1 MPKGGVYLLIFRQW
15 FIMSRFMGRKIRLPC
30 SLGAAALSLVLL
42 GSCLSAF
49 RTPSLTAIADSALAA
64 CIRDAGYNSLE
75 AITRLQCEDYGI
87 EELGGIEQFTNLTEL
102 HLPGNYISNLT
113 PLAPLKNLRVL
124 ILDLSPVEDLTPL
137 SSLTRI
143 ETLSLEDAL
152 LKDISHLSG
161 LTALRELNLSDN
173 VIQDVAP
180 LKSLTSLR
188 SLDLSINHVKKG
200 VAALVTLKKAVLIDL
215 SGNINLPA
223 DELLLLVKELGEK
236 KVKIYPRSY

>member
-1 MPKGGVYLLIFRQW
+1 MPR
-15 FIMSRFMGRKIRLPC
+15 IMVRKIGLPY
-30 SLGAAALSLVLL
+30 SFVTALLSLVILA
-42 GSCLSAF
+42 GCLSAL
-49 RTPSLTAIADSALAA
+49 RTPSLAAIADSALAA
-64 CIRDAGYNSLE
+64 CIRNTGYNSLG

-87 EELGGIEQFTNLTEL
+87 EELWGIERFTNLTEL
-102 HLPGNYISNLT
+102 RLPGNYISDIT
-113 PLAPLKNLRVL
+113 PLASLTNLRVL
-124 ILDLSPVEDLTPL
+124 DLDLSPVEDLTPL

-143 ETLSLEDAL
+143 ETLSLEDAR

-161 LTALRELNLSDN
+161 LTTLWELNLSDN

-188 SLDLSINHVKKG
+188 SLDLSVNHVKKG
-200 VAALVTLKKAVLIDL
+200 VAALVTLKKAVRIDL

-236 KVKIYPRSY
+236 KVKTKPRSY